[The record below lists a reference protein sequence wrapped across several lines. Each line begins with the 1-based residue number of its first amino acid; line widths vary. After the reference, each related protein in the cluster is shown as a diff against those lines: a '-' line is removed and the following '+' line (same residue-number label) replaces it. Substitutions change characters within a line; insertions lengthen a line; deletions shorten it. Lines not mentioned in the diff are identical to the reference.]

1 MRSLEHSVTSVRA
14 SESHSPFF
22 QGCKRKDSHINF
34 KHKIRT
40 FLVRNGL
47 SLDNTTLSFL
57 EKKLFWDSRCLAFC
71 PVLSAL
77 HLVIMF
83 AFGPA
88 PLPRAPNSLA
98 VLPAY
103 FIAMSTGLV

>member
-1 MRSLEHSVTSVRA
+1 MRSLEPSLTSVRA

-22 QGCKRKDSHINF
+22 QGCKRKDSRINF
-34 KHKIRT
+34 KQKIRT

-47 SLDNTTLSFL
+47 SLDSTTLSLL

-77 HLVIMF
+77 HLEIMF
-83 AFGPA
+83 ALGACPTA
-88 PLPRAPNSLA
+88 QG
-98 VLPAY
+98 
-103 FIAMSTGLV
+103 TK